1 MPRTIEDVLPPGRLG
16 SRDQP
21 QVRTEQGL
29 VLRPWR
35 AEDAEVVREAFR
47 DPDIER
53 WHLRTLPEGSDATAW
68 IEACGDDWAAERGA
82 SWAVTAGD
90 GRVLGQVALRGVN
103 LAMGVTQVSY
113 WVLPEARRQGVATA
127 ALQALSD
134 WALQDV
140 GFHRVWLMHST
151 RNRPSCVVAEATGH
165 QPEGTLREA
174 LLHADGWHDMHVH
187 GRVASRQQHDDRPR
201 T

>member
-1 MPRTIEDVLPPGRLG
+1 MPRTTDDVLPPGCLG

-21 QVRTEQGL
+21 QVHGDEGL
-29 VLRPWR
+29 LLRPWR
-35 AEDAEVVREAFR
+35 VDDAEVVREAFQ

-53 WHLRTLPEGSDATAW
+53 WHLRTLPETGDATSW
-68 IEACGDDWAAERGA
+68 IAARGDDWAADRGA
-82 SWAVTAGD
+82 SWAVTADG

-134 WALQDV
+134 WALGDV

-151 RNRPSCVVAEATGH
+151 RNRPSCAVAEATGH
-165 QPEGTLREA
+165 QAEGTLREA

-187 GRVASRQQHDDRPR
+187 GRV
-201 T
+201 